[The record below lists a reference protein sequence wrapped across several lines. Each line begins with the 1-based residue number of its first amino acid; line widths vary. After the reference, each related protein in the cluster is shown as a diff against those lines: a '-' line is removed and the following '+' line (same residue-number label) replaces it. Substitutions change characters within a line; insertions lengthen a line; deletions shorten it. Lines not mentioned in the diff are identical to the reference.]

1 MAYKWAELQGLTD
14 RDLTKKHD
22 EAAVG
27 CGSRDWLT
35 LYRDEL
41 HHRQL
46 HRHTKAM
53 TWMTVIIVVAT
64 VVNIVLWVWDK
75 FWR

>member
-1 MAYKWAELQGLTD
+1 MAYKWAELQGLTY
-14 RDLTKKHD
+14 RELVKKHD
-22 EAAVG
+22 EAAVR
-27 CGSRDWLT
+27 CASRDWLI

-41 HHRQL
+41 HHRRL

-53 TWMTVIIVVAT
+53 TGITVIIAVAT

-75 FWR
+75 F